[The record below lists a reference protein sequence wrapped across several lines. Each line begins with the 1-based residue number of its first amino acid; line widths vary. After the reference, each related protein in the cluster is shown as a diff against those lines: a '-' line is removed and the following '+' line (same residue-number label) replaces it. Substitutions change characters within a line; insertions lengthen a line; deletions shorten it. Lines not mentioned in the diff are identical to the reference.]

1 MCRIKRVAAVLATAM
16 GIVSLQVAAH
26 VDTLAA
32 EFDAGLTGRVSMEGA
47 ILSSACDITTG
58 DTFQTINMPSETRSH
73 IKRVGEGEPEPFSI
87 YLTGCSLTSE
97 SGTGPGQYIQI
108 IFDGNEESGL
118 FRVDGSASGVA
129 LEFIDSNGDV
139 IRPGKMIP
147 YQAVMAENNRFD
159 YQVRL
164 KTTMRDL
171 LVGDYHAIVRYRVE
185 YF

>member
-1 MCRIKRVAAVLATAM
+1 MCRNKRAAALFAAAM

-32 EFDAGLTGRVSMEGA
+32 EFDAGLTGRVSMEGS
-47 ILSSACDITTG
+47 IMSSACDINTG
-58 DTFQTINMPSETRSH
+58 DTFQTITMPAETRGH
-73 IKRVGEGEPEPFSI
+73 IKRVGESEPEPFSI

-97 SGTGPGQYIQI
+97 SNTGPAQYIQI
-108 IFDGNEESGL
+108 IFDGDEERGL
-118 FRVDGSASGVA
+118 FSIDGTASGVA
-129 LEFIDSNGDV
+129 LEFMDRNGEV
-139 IRPGKMIP
+139 IRPGKMMS

-164 KTTMRDL
+164 KATMRDL
-171 LVGDYHAIVRYRVE
+171 VVGDYHAVVRYRLE